1 MTAACEFDHLIVGA
15 HTLDQ
20 GAAFIEAA
28 LGVQLQPGGRHA
40 AMGTHNMVLKLGPR
54 AYLEVIALDRAGA
67 APSRPRWFALD
78 DSKMQRKLRASP
90 RLLTWAARTQ
100 DIDAAVKHRPIAL
113 GTVHPMSRGAYAWRI
128 TVSGDGALDCDG
140 LMPALIQWDCS
151 THPADKLEDRGCE
164 LVKLDGRHP
173 APDTIAPALAALG
186 LAGTLSLTKAKRA
199 QFIATLRGPRGICT
213 ITS

>member
-15 HTLDQ
+15 HTLEQ
-20 GAAFIEAA
+20 GAAFIETA
-28 LGVQLQPGGRHA
+28 LGVQLQPGGQHV

-54 AYLEVIALDRAGA
+54 AYLEVIAVNRAGA
-67 APSRPRWFALD
+67 APARPRWFALD
-78 DSKMQRKLRASP
+78 DPKMRRKLRASP

-100 DIDAAVKHRPIAL
+100 DIDAAIKHRPLAL
-113 GTVHPMSRGAYAWRI
+113 GTVHPMSRGEYAWRI

-151 THPADKLEDRGCE
+151 AHPADHLEDRGCE
-164 LVKLDGRHP
+164 LVKLEGRHP
-173 APDTIAPALAALG
+173 APDSIAPALDALG
-186 LAGTLSLTKAKRA
+186 LAGMLTLAKTRRA
-199 QFIATLRGPRGICT
+199 QLTATLRGPRGLCT